1 MDLFL
6 ALRTLFTPGW
16 WVDARAQGGA
26 ELNPDH
32 HSMVHSS
39 GGLVFQQ
46 KTLPEGTIYADI
58 GFTGPLAD
66 VELEP

>member
-16 WVDARAQGGA
+16 WVDAREQGGSQMSHD
-26 ELNPDH
+26 L
-32 HSMVHSS
+32 SSVVHPS

-46 KTLPEGTIYADI
+46 KTLPEGTTYADI